1 MDVVSSPALKAPHAN
16 MEVCPDLM
24 DNWAVKEDQLLNVG
38 GQLAV
43 HHKAGEEEVE
53 EVSLTD
59 LLMASVNEG
68 LGDAVK
74 RGAAEANFGAEAE
87 ILAKDMLELV
97 EEAKNA
103 PIRKRIEALRA
114 EKEARVLQE
123 EAAKEVPKRKRGG
136 EEGARGEEG
145 ERAPAPDKW
154 GGKLRLLL
162 QSHDTT
168 DQVLVKMGDIKPIPG
183 TKELTLRALA
193 IHILQSG
200 IAGPHAGLDPGSLL
214 IDPGT
219 MVPVRVVFELG
230 KEVIHAHL
238 ARAAAYPLTQIYEA
252 QRAEGILNKQLTMMT
267 KLPSDIK
274 SVGPVKE
281 LQFEMPEPGKP
292 YTVPYC
298 AMSHC
303 AVSHCAVS
311 HCAVSHCAVSHC
323 TVSHRTVYHRTV
335 SHYIAPHCTAPHC
348 IAFHCAISQCTVPHC
363 TAPNCTAPHCIVP
376 HCTAPHCT
384 APHCTASHCLAAL
397 IALCPTEY
405 VSPPPKVAASA
416 VRAVRPDGSS
426 PAKKMKGIEVPQHTV
441 PHSTAT
447 PCSVPHCTVPHCTV
461 PHCTMPHCTVHGLTM
476 VHRVRKTKSW
486 ATLLCCLCL
495 THSQHF
501 QLRTGTTLPPNS
513 PICLRKSKPDCL
525 TITQM
530 MMMSRSPIHSHT
542 KKLAHTTDHTR
553 THSLQ
558 LRDLKIK
565 LSLVTRT
572 MNGIH
577 DPIKLLCIKPLCT
590 HIATEKV
597 LRGKNQKGDVREEP
611 KRCCAAKNQKGV
623 PRLVRGG
630 PSTNKRSV
638 VANLNKQHGR
648 T

>member
-1 MDVVSSPALKAPHAN
+1 MPHCTAPQVSLFGAIVQMGTSSEMDVVSSPALKAPHAN

-323 TVSHRTVYHRTV
+323 TVSHRTVYH
-335 SHYIAPHCTAPHC
+335 
-348 IAFHCAISQCTVPHC
+348 
-363 TAPNCTAPHCIVP
+363 
-376 HCTAPHCT
+376 CT

-577 DPIKLLCIKPLCT
+577 DPIKLICIKPLCT

-648 T
+648 I

>member
-1 MDVVSSPALKAPHAN
+1 MP
-16 MEVCPDLM
+16 
-24 DNWAVKEDQLLNVG
+24 Q
-38 GQLAV
+38 
-43 HHKAGEEEVE
+43 
-53 EVSLTD
+53 
-59 LLMASVNEG
+59 
-68 LGDAVK
+68 
-74 RGAAEANFGAEAE
+74 
-87 ILAKDMLELV
+87 
-97 EEAKNA
+97 
-103 PIRKRIEALRA
+103 IRKRIEALRA

-323 TVSHRTVYHRTV
+323 TVSHRTVYH
-335 SHYIAPHCTAPHC
+335 
-348 IAFHCAISQCTVPHC
+348 
-363 TAPNCTAPHCIVP
+363 
-376 HCTAPHCT
+376 CT

-447 PCSVPHCTVPHCTV
+447 PCTVPHCTV

-597 LRGKNQKGDVREEP
+597 LRDKNHKGDVREEP

-648 T
+648 I